1 MIEETEK
8 IRKKYMES
16 LIGQSVCVLFE
27 NEIESGIFQGYTK
40 NYIPVR
46 IKSNKNIIG
55 EEISCTVEAVKDDI
69 CFAN

>member
-8 IRKKYMES
+8 IRLEYMES

-27 NEIESGIFQGYTK
+27 NEIENGIYQGYTE

-46 IKSNKNIIG
+46 LKSDKNIIG
-55 EEISCTVEAVKDDI
+55 EEITCTVEAVKDDI